1 MTGFRRSWRLESFCS
16 LQHPITSSTL
26 IKRASSGVHFGSR
39 AACFERLIMGM
50 RRVLAGAGAVVLM
63 TGGLTLA
70 GAASASAD
78 QVWHQSVG
86 RASAN
91 GACSTSSAADL
102 SAGWSQW
109 ASSWEQ
115 WANGGKGGYTCTRS
129 VTWALDAPTEAPM
142 PAGDCTLIGDAFV
155 VLDPSGF
162 IPFGAPVYLEQT
174 CTPPAPNTIGEGE
187 NRDDSA
193 ARYGLAW
200 TTAGQAAAD
209 AICRAGN
216 SLPYLVAFNVDEN
229 VYFCDAMP
237 G

>member
-1 MTGFRRSWRLESFCS
+1 MTGFRRFWRLESFCS

-102 SAGWSQW
+102 SAGWS
-109 ASSWEQ
+109 Q

>member
-1 MTGFRRSWRLESFCS
+1 MD
-16 LQHPITSSTL
+16 
-26 IKRASSGVHFGSR
+26 
-39 AACFERLIMGM
+39 M
-50 RRVLAGAGAVVLM
+50 RRVLAGAGAMVLM

-86 RASAN
+86 RASETV
-91 GACSTSSAADL
+91 ACSTSSAADL
-102 SAGWSQW
+102 SADWSQW

-142 PAGDCTLIGDAFV
+142 PAGDCTLLGEDLFV

-162 IPFGAPVYLEQT
+162 IPFGAPLYSEQT
-174 CTPPAPNTIGEGE
+174 CTTPFQTLGEGE
-187 NRDDSA
+187 NRDDA
-193 ARYGLAW
+193 ATRYGLAW
-200 TTAGQAAAD
+200 TSAGQAAAD

-216 SLPYLVAFNVDEN
+216 LLPYLVGFNVEEDL
-229 VYFCDAMP
+229 YFCIALP